1 MLKINDKVTLYDP
14 WEIPAASQIDLN
26 ASYKFKLGGLNAM
39 LSGNVNNLLNYQ
51 YITKAWNDPKSNVP
65 ADESNIYCFFNH
77 GRTYNIRLKVNF

>member
-1 MLKINDKVTLYDP
+1 MNKENKLDEP

-26 ASYKFKLGGLNAM
+26 ASYKFKLGSLNAM

-51 YITKAWNDPKSNVP
+51 YITKAWNPKGKV